1 MNVGEELRI
10 KKMPDDQKSKA
21 DLIEELATPG
31 RQLKTSEA
39 SCNENLSTVIR
50 DSVDGILVVDPQGVV
65 LFANPAA
72 QRMLGRPSDEMLGAN
87 LGVPTLDGDSTEMDM
102 LLPGGD
108 SVPVEVRSNKT
119 LWEGQA
125 AIYVALRDLTER
137 RNAEAVLRESEAKY
151 RALFETMAQGVVY
164 FNAENKFAS
173 ANPAARRMLGLLPD
187 QFIGKDAGDL
197 RWRLVQEDGSD
208 FSVENLPSRIV
219 FQTGRKV
226 SNVVIGF
233 QNAHD
238 DTRRWIRVNA
248 APQFKPGEER
258 PFQVYA
264 TLEDITESKKAFDQS
279 QRLAAIVRSTGNAII
294 SKTLDGT
301 ITTWNPAAERMY
313 GYDAEE
319 AIGKNINMLVPDEAK
334 ADLERTLESI
344 RSGNRVTNYETIR
357 RRKDGAL
364 IDVSLT
370 VSPIHDEAGH
380 VVGSSAIAQDISQLK
395 RAVAERQVMEE
406 QFHQSQKLE
415 SIGRLAGGVAH
426 DFNNMLNVILGYGEL
441 MLTKLEEADPL
452 WEYTREVVEAGKR
465 AAALTRQL
473 LAFSRKQTLRPRVL
487 NLNDII
493 SNLKK
498 MLGRLIGEDIQLTTA
513 LAEDLCRVE
522 VDPGQI
528 EQVIMNIAVNARD
541 AMPQGGV
548 FTIET
553 RNVALDERYAK
564 EHINVEPGNYALLI
578 MSDNGCGMDETT
590 RKRLFEPFFTTKA
603 MGKGTGLGLAT
614 VYGIIA
620 QSKGYIWFYSEPG
633 KGTAFKIYLPCTT
646 TLKSP
651 TKVTADLIETP
662 GSGQTI
668 LVVEDEAS
676 LRKLCAAVLKKAGYH
691 VLAAA
696 NGGEALL
703 LIEEKKMQPDL
714 ILTDVV
720 MPGMSGK
727 VLADRLKQA
736 LPHIRVLFMSG
747 YTDDAIVQHGVLGSG
762 MPFIEKP
769 FNTTTLVNKVGA
781 LLRK

>member
-1 MNVGEELRI
+1 MS
-10 KKMPDDQKSKA
+10 DDQKSKA
-21 DLIEELATPG
+21 DLIEELTTLR
-31 RQLKTSEA
+31 RQLKTSEV
-39 SCNENLSTVIR
+39 SCSENLSTVIR
-50 DSVDGILVVDPQGVV
+50 DSVDGILVVDPKGVV

-72 QRMLGRPSDEMLGAN
+72 ERILMRPSAEMLGTT
-87 LGVPTLDGDSTEMDM
+87 LGVPTVESDSTEMD
-102 LLPGGD
+102 LLMPEGD
-108 SVPVEVRSNKT
+108 SVPVELRSNKT
-119 LWEGQA
+119 VWEGQP

-137 RNAEAVLRESEAKY
+137 RNAEAALRESEAKY
-151 RALFETMAQGVVY
+151 RALFETMAQGVLY
-164 FNAENKFAS
+164 FNAEGKFVS
-173 ANPAARRMLGLLPD
+173 ANPAARRMLGLPPD
-187 QFIGKDAGDL
+187 QFIGMDAGDL

-208 FSVENLPSRIV
+208 FPVENLPSRIA
-219 FQTGRKV
+219 FRTGRKV

-233 QNAHD
+233 KNAHD

-248 APQFKPGEER
+248 TPQFKPGEER

-264 TLEDITESKKAFDQS
+264 TVEDITESKKAFDRT
-279 QRLAAIVRSTGNAII
+279 QRLASIVQSTGNAII

-313 GYDAEE
+313 GYCAEE
-319 AIGKNINMLVPDEAK
+319 AIGRNIAMLVPDEAK
-334 ADLERTLESI
+334 ADLEKTLEGI
-344 RSGNRVTNYETIR
+344 RRGDRVANYETVR
-357 RRKDGAL
+357 RGKDGTL

-441 MLTKLEEADPL
+441 MLTKLQEADPL

-473 LAFSRKQTLRPRVL
+473 LAFSRKQTLQPRVL

-493 SNLKK
+493 SNLEK
-498 MLGRLIGEDIQLTTA
+498 MLGRLIGEDIRLTTA

-548 FTIET
+548 LTIET
-553 RNVALDERYAK
+553 RNAALDARYAQD
-564 EHINVEPGNYALLI
+564 HISVVPGDYLLLA
-578 MSDNGCGMDETT
+578 MTDNGCGMDETT
-590 RKRLFEPFFTTKA
+590 REKLFEPFFTTKEK
-603 MGKGTGLGLAT
+603 GKGTGLGLAT
-614 VYGIIA
+614 VYGIIK
-620 QSKGYIWFYSEPG
+620 QSKGYIWVYSEPG
-633 KGTAFKIYLPCTT
+633 KGTAFKIYLPCTAT
-646 TLKSP
+646 PQSSRE
-651 TKVTADLIETP
+651 VTAVPEETR

-668 LVVEDEAS
+668 LVVEDEAA
-676 LRKLCAAVLKKAGYH
+676 LRKLCAAVLKKAGYQ
-691 VLAAA
+691 VLVAG

-703 LIEEKKMQPDL
+703 MIEEKKAQPDL
-714 ILTDVV
+714 VLTDVV
-720 MPGMSGK
+720 MPEMSGK
-727 VLADRLKQA
+727 ILVDRLRKT

-747 YTDDAIVQHGVLGSG
+747 YTDDAIVPHGVLDADI
-762 MPFIEKP
+762 PFIEKP
-769 FNTTTLVNKVGA
+769 FNTRALINKIGE

>member
-1 MNVGEELRI
+1 
-10 KKMPDDQKSKA
+10 
-21 DLIEELATPG
+21 
-31 RQLKTSEA
+31 
-39 SCNENLSTVIR
+39 
-50 DSVDGILVVDPQGVV
+50 
-65 LFANPAA
+65 
-72 QRMLGRPSDEMLGAN
+72 
-87 LGVPTLDGDSTEMDM
+87 
-102 LLPGGD
+102 
-108 SVPVEVRSNKT
+108 
-119 LWEGQA
+119 
-125 AIYVALRDLTER
+125 
-137 RNAEAVLRESEAKY
+137 
-151 RALFETMAQGVVY
+151 MAQGVVY
-164 FNAENKFAS
+164 FNAEGKLAS
-173 ANPAARRMLGLLPD
+173 ANPAAQRMLGLPPD

-197 RWRLVQEDGSD
+197 GWRLVQRNGSD
-208 FSVENLPSRIV
+208 FPVENLPSRIA

-238 DTRRWIRVNA
+238 DTRRWIRVSA
-248 APQFKPGEER
+248 TPQFKPGEER

-264 TLEDITESKKAFDQS
+264 TLEDITEGKKTFDQS
-279 QRLAAIVRSTGNAII
+279 QRLATIVRSTGNAII

-313 GYDAEE
+313 GYGAEE
-319 AIGKNINMLVPDEAK
+319 AIGKNITMLVPDEAK
-334 ADLERTLESI
+334 ADPERTLESI
-344 RSGNRVTNYETIR
+344 RSGNRVTNYETVR
-357 RRKDGAL
+357 RRKDGTL
-364 IDVSLT
+364 IDVSVT
-370 VSPIHDEAGH
+370 VSPIYDEAGH

-395 RAVAERQVMEE
+395 RAVAERKAMEE

-441 MLTKLEEADPL
+441 MLTKLQEADPL

-498 MLGRLIGEDIQLTTA
+498 MLGRLIGEDIQLATA
-513 LAEDLCRVE
+513 LGEDLCSVE

-564 EHINVEPGNYALLI
+564 EHINVEPGDYVLLA
-578 MSDNGCGMDETT
+578 MTDNGCGMNDATQ
-590 RKRLFEPFFTTKA
+590 KKLFEPFFTTKEK
-603 MGKGTGLGLAT
+603 GKGTGLGLAT
-614 VYGIIA
+614 VYGIIK
-620 QSKGYIWFYSEPG
+620 QSKGYIWVYSEPE
-633 KGTAFKIYLPCTT
+633 KGTVFKIYLPCTPT
-646 TLKSP
+646 PQSP
-651 TKVTADLIETP
+651 TKVTAEHEEIP

-668 LVVEDEAS
+668 LVVEDEPS
-676 LRKLCAAVLKKAGYH
+676 LRKLCAAILTKAGYH
-691 VLAAA
+691 VLAAG

-703 LIEEKKMQPDL
+703 LIEEKKVRPDL
-714 ILTDVV
+714 IISDVV
-720 MPGMSGK
+720 MPGMSGR
-727 VLADRLKQA
+727 VLVDRLRKT

-747 YTDDAIVQHGVLGSG
+747 YTDDAIVQHGVLDSG
-762 MPFIEKP
+762 IPFIEKP
-769 FNTTTLVNKVGA
+769 FNAKALVKKVGK
-781 LLRK
+781 LLQN